1 MKKRILS
8 VLVALLLISAA
19 IPSANAIELD
29 RNDCSLTITMR
40 FGDTNIPGGELAI
53 YRVGYIVEEKGEYIF
68 RRVTDGRKLTNV
80 LSSSMA
86 ENLKE
91 YVDGRNDIVAKKVS
105 IGTGEADC
113 GVAEFLGL
121 ETGLYLVVQAK
132 AADGFLPI
140 SPFLVSV
147 PYETDGELDYTVE
160 IISKSPLIP
169 EDFSSTTP
177 STEPSK
183 PGDGKLP
190 QTGQLNWPV
199 PVMVVLGMGLF
210 VAGWMLCFGRKKD
223 GHEK

>member
-8 VLVALLLISAA
+8 LLVALLLISTA
-19 IPSANAIELD
+19 IPTVNATELD
-29 RNDCSLTITMR
+29 RKDCSLTITMH
-40 FGDTNIPGGELAI
+40 FGDKNVPGGELMI
-53 YRVGYIVEEKGEYIF
+53 YRVGYIIEEKGEYVF

-91 YVDGRNDIVAKKVS
+91 YVDGRNDIVSKKVP
-105 IGTGEADC
+105 IGTGETDC

-121 ETGLYLVVQAK
+121 ETGLYLVVQTK

-147 PYETDGELDYTVE
+147 PYNSDGEPDHTVE
-160 IISKSPLIP
+160 ITSKSPLVP
-169 EDFSSTTP
+169 EDSPSTTP

-183 PGDGKLP
+183 PGGGKLP

-199 PVMVVLGMGLF
+199 PVMVVLGLGLF
-210 VAGWMLCFGRKKD
+210 AAGWVLCFGRKKD
-223 GHEK
+223 GYEK